1 MWSYTQVWN
10 STQVHSTSGI
20 PYGEHA
26 APSSSTTPALQ
37 LCSATPAQYSLH
49 KHDYIYTCTCTKY
62 KLHVCISIRSHTVRG
77 QSKLQRAVSVDVQR
91 VCPVIHAVLY
101 LQFPSAT
108 GSVHSMPLPP
118 DLSKYTCSVR
128 NRFTAK

>member
-1 MWSYTQVWN
+1 MWN

-26 APSSSTTPALQ
+26 APPALQ
-37 LCSATPAQYSLH
+37 LCSATPVQYSLH

-77 QSKLQRAVSVDVQR
+77 QSKLQRAVSVQR
-91 VCPVIHAVLY
+91 VHPVIHAVLY

-118 DLSKYTCSVR
+118 DLSIYTCSVQ